1 MGMPRL
7 GVLLV
12 RAGAV
17 SEESVNR
24 ALSVQSFA
32 GGRLG
37 TLLIERGSA
46 TEDDVGKALS
56 EQHGC
61 PYVPW
66 SALGSVS
73 PPVIAALPAR
83 FAIRHSAV
91 PVELGENWIRIALRD
106 PANLRILDELFFVTG
121 KKILPATAPEVRL
134 YQALEKYYGE
144 RRTPRFAILAE
155 KMSRPIAPPTVVRKP
170 LPPPPDF
177 SAPLDGPPMPFETP
191 IELPDEPLGAT
202 LARIPDEPP
211 VGWSGLPPPEELDEE
226 SIPWEEVP
234 PAARWSPGDPER
246 RGAPRSAESPRRSTA
261 PASTK
266 PETPAAQRPTQP
278 TPRAPAQRP
287 PAQRVLPQR
296 PVEAQPPAQRPPA
309 PRVSAPRGA
318 LRPAPFPPSRP
329 LDLGPVRRAQTRD
342 AIFRAALDNLAEK
355 FRKRA
360 VFAMRADGVAGWEGS
375 GPGVSLEGL
384 RALEIP
390 WTAPSIFLNVKM
402 SRSFYLG
409 PLPPLP
415 RHQELADALGGWP
428 PECIVQPVVIRDRVV
443 AFFYAE
449 CESEQG
455 ATPADLTHVRELAAA
470 TAAALAASI
479 RLKKKQVI

>member
-1 MGMPRL
+1 MPRL
-7 GVLLV
+7 GMLLV

-17 SEESVNR
+17 SEEAVNR
-24 ALSVQSFA
+24 ALAVQSFA

-46 TEDDVGKALS
+46 SEDDVGKALA

-66 SALGSVS
+66 SALGSV
-73 PPVIAALPAR
+73 PAPVIAALPAK

-91 PVELGENWIRIALRD
+91 PVETGEGWIRIALRD

-155 KMSRPIAPPTVVRKP
+155 KMSRPTAPPVIRKP

-177 SAPLDGPPMPFETP
+177 SSPPEGPPMPFETR
-191 IELPDEPLGAT
+191 IEPFEEAPLT
-202 LARIPDEPP
+202 SLSEVPDEPP
-211 VGWSGLPPPEELDEE
+211 VGWSGLPPPEEVDDEPE

-234 PAARWSPGDPER
+234 PAAPWMPGDPDR
-246 RGAPRSAESPRRSTA
+246 RSAPRSGETPRRSTA
-261 PASTK
+261 PAAPR
-266 PETPAAQRPTQP
+266 PEAEPPARPTQPASRPAAARPAAQR
-278 TPRAPAQRP
+278 
-287 PAQRVLPQR
+287 
-296 PVEAQPPAQRPPA
+296 E
-309 PRVSAPRGA
+309 RGA
-318 LRPAPFPPSRP
+318 LRPAQFPGAARAS
-329 LDLGPVRRAQTRD
+329 DYGAVRRAQTRD

-355 FRKRA
+355 FRRRA
-360 VFAMRADGVAGWEGS
+360 VFAVRPDGVAGWAGS
-375 GPGVSLEGL
+375 GVGVSLEAL

-415 RHQELADALGGWP
+415 RHHELADALGGWP

-443 AFFYAE
+443 AYFYAE

-470 TAAALAASI
+470 AAAALAASI